1 MIAVLVLAIGI
12 LAVSKLQTSLIR
24 SGSNAQHNSVAA
36 NLIHKK
42 ADDLHRFVHISSSN
56 TWTSAITSPNSIA
69 YEHILDNR
77 GGLIGPNAIAIGNIN
92 YDLSW
97 SVKDYYFS
105 GENTQA
111 STTPSGSPYP
121 DYKEAHI
128 VAEWDSA
135 GSLNNVVSFDTVIFA
150 YSPSLTAL
158 TGNSATTGGDGPLK
172 PSRADE
178 VNRPISIGVN
188 GSSQG
193 STTSQIELSKKGDS
207 TLVKFETITFTTS
220 FTTKQEE
227 FFTLACNCK
236 NGTDNSSQI
245 YGVTTWD
252 NTLSKI
258 KDITSETNFDIS
270 NTNVDNSGGED
281 QASECFICCRD
292 AEDVSDTT
300 FKTCRMKRVDG
311 FLRLF
316 SPWKLIGYNLVPE
329 SYFKDGIDGLSGMT
343 TTQQESNKA
352 TYSNYVTS
360 LVRSVLEATNS
371 ASDLELYTT
380 VDTSFITDTASF
392 VNIISGTTID
402 HTGFTQ
408 GNHERQIQ
416 ALGIYLDYP
425 PDGIY
430 TTQIISG
437 TTITYTATNI
447 PLDRISFVETDRST
461 SAGWVPDKNFGNSG
475 ATTIGDITFDLDY
488 TDNHDDVDN
497 SCNSSN
503 VTGRHFVTND
513 ALETDCET
521 DFSRGVFHP
530 LGSAGSTS
538 TIASEI
544 FSGNDGI
551 VDRKINSVTTVGIS
565 IELSIN

>member
-24 SGSNAQHNSVAA
+24 SGSSAHNTSVAA
-36 NLIHKK
+36 NLIQLK
-42 ADDLHRFVHISSSN
+42 ADDLHRFINLTSSN
-56 TWTSAITSPNSIA
+56 TWTSALTSPSSIA
-69 YEHILDNR
+69 YEHISDNR
-77 GGLIGPNAIAIGNIN
+77 GGLLGAITTTIGNVD

-97 SVKDYYFS
+97 TVKDYYFS

-121 DYKEAHI
+121 EYKEAHI
-128 VAEWDSA
+128 VAKWDSV
-135 GSLNNVVSFDTVIFA
+135 GSLNNVASFDTVIFA

-158 TGNSATTGGDGPLK
+158 TGNSATGGDGPVK
-172 PSRADE
+172 PSRAGE
-178 VNRPISIGVN
+178 VDRPIIIAVDR
-188 GSSQG
+188 SSQG
-193 STTSQIELSKKGDS
+193 STTSQIELSRKGDS

-258 KDITSETNFDIS
+258 KDVTTETSFPIS
-270 NTNVDNSGGED
+270 KTDVDNSGGED
-281 QASECFICCRD
+281 QANECFICCRD
-292 AEDVSDTT
+292 AEDVSGGT

-316 SPWKLIGYNLVPE
+316 EPWKLIGYNLVPE
-329 SYFKDGIDGLSGMT
+329 SYFQDGIDGLSGMT
-343 TTQQESNKA
+343 TTQQESNKV

-360 LVRSVLEATNS
+360 LVRSVLDATSN
-371 ASDLELYTT
+371 ATDLNNYST

-392 VNIISGTTID
+392 VNVIGGVTID
-402 HTGFTQ
+402 HTAFAQ

-430 TTQIISG
+430 TTQIING
-437 TTITYTATNI
+437 TTVTYTATNV
-447 PLDRISFVETDRST
+447 PLDRVSFVEADRST
-461 SAGWVPDKNFGNSG
+461 SAGWIPDKNVGNSG
-475 ATTIGDITFDLDY
+475 ATTGDTAFDIDY
-488 TDNHDDVDN
+488 TDDHDDVNN

-513 ALETDCET
+513 ALETGCEA
-521 DFSRGVFHP
+521 DLSRGVFHP

-551 VDRKINSVTTVGIS
+551 VDRKINSVTTVNVS
-565 IELSIN
+565 IELTID